1 MGNLEKQKEINERIK
16 AIKKVIQRYRIP
28 ILRLS
33 EKIDYPG
40 TIVADVLFFRK
51 KAGDDFLEKVEKGLE
66 GIIRENR
73 NLNVMT
79 KQHDREEKTKDSFE
93 NLGFLD
99 SKVPVKFGVKIR
111 RIRYTLKYSKEEFGE
126 KLSPSLSVRIIDEME
141 NNQFVPSLSYLIQI
155 ADMGNVTLD
164 WLLRD

>member
-28 ILRLS
+28 ILKLS

-51 KAGDDFLEKVEKGLE
+51 KAGDDFLEKVEKALE
-66 GIIRENR
+66 GIVRENR
-73 NLNVMT
+73 SLNTMA
-79 KQHDREEKTKDSFE
+79 KQHDREERTKNSFE
-93 NLGFLD
+93 DLGFLD

-126 KLSPSLSVRIIDEME
+126 KLSPSLSVYTIDEME